1 MSTTFGES
9 ALGRGA
15 RRGLGALCS
24 LLFLGSVSWILYL
37 GASRP
42 FLNFDLV
49 DYVALTLEWIEPDPV
64 VVHRRTYEVLR
75 AELPPELFA
84 RFTSGG
90 TPTPAGPFRERIARD
105 WESFHENLGY
115 HRGRYLYT
123 LAVLGVHALGV
134 PLTAATA
141 WPNLIFWS
149 LTAVLV
155 LVWARRHFASAPA
168 ALLALGILLSPPVLS
183 QVPASSPDSIAMFLL
198 ALALYLMSEYR
209 AFGWAVGLLTLTVL
223 VRADFVLV
231 CGGIGLALFLLVE
244 RERRPGTP
252 FLAAWLLACAGLY
265 LTISRLAGDPGWWA
279 AFLSVERRV
288 GRFDEVIPFKP
299 WYYVLGMR
307 ERLREMHYTGYDRA
321 ADGSFVN
328 GSNFVLTYASAA
340 LAGLALALRSRC
352 KTLDVH
358 MAVLAGLLIATAVRI
373 AVFPNLWDRY
383 FVYLW
388 VPVPLCL
395 CAMVAVLVAR
405 LREPPAQEKAQES

>member
-9 ALGRGA
+9 LVGRRVRLA
-15 RRGLGALCS
+15 LGALCS
-24 LLFLGSVSWILYL
+24 LLFVGSVGWILYL

-49 DYVALTLEWIEPDPV
+49 DYVALALEWVEPDPV
-64 VVHRRTYEVLR
+64 VVHRRTYEILR
-75 AELPPELFA
+75 AELPPAVYEI
-84 RFTSGG
+84 FTTGG
-90 TPTPAGPFRERIARD
+90 TPTPEGPFRERIARD

-141 WPNLIFWS
+141 WPNLVFWP
-149 LTAVLV
+149 LTAILV
-155 LVWARRHFASAPA
+155 LVWARRHFAAAPA
-168 ALLALGILLSPPVLS
+168 ALLALGIVLSPPVLS
-183 QVPASSPDSIAMFLL
+183 QVPASSADSMAMFLL
-198 ALALYLMSEYR
+198 ALALYLVSERR
-209 AFGWAVGLLTLTVL
+209 AFGWGMGFLTLTVL

-231 CGGIGLALFLLVE
+231 CGGIGVALYLLVE
-244 RERRPGTP
+244 RGRRPSTP
-252 FLAAWLLACAGLY
+252 ILAGWLLVCAGLY

-307 ERLREMHYTGYDRA
+307 ERLRSMHYAGYDTA

-328 GSNFVLTYASAA
+328 GSNFVLTYGVAA
-340 LAGLALALRSRC
+340 LVGLTLALRSRIQEVE
-352 KTLDVH
+352 VH
-358 MAVLAGLLIATAVRI
+358 MAVLAGLAIGTAVRI

-395 CAMVAVLVAR
+395 ASMCAVFVAR
-405 LREPPAQEKAQES
+405 ARAQAPAES